1 LVRAPACHAGGRG
14 FESRRSRFAE
24 SLVVLAFLAAG
35 RPRETVE
42 IGAGTTCEYQMARVC
57 RVRPPGRF
65 VRSRR
70 REERRITGSLASR
83 LTPRS
88 GLSIRSGL
96 LGQPF
101 ARRASATAT
110 PPSRPVVDRLAT
122 SSRPRPTAPRRKWK
136 SQRPRNCGPTRRLH
150 RSVGYLG
157 ARPLSKPREGQ
168 PGGSAVQR
176 RAALSVFSTS
186 RTSPCPRSALLMIR
200 ISIG

>member
-35 RPRETVE
+35 RPREIVE

-110 PPSRPVVDRLAT
+110 PPSRPVVDRLADLEST
-122 SSRPRPTAPRRKWK
+122 STHRSQAEVEVATTPQLRSHSSFAPL
-136 SQRPRNCGPTRRLH
+136 RRLSW
-150 RSVGYLG
+150 RASAIQTPRG
-157 ARPLSKPREGQ
+157 AA
-168 PGGSAVQR
+168 GGSAVQR